1 MGGEV
6 GQLTVGAGTEVGVGE
21 DFGVLQNPDAV
32 VLAGG
37 AIAAA
42 ADESVPVL
50 PIGVGEFAGCE
61 GLEFR
66 GEPAPEFALGFVYV
80 GVGVD
85 DVVVGEFAAVV
96 CSGHEV
102 LLGEVGV

>member
-1 MGGEV
+1 MF
-6 GQLTVGAGTEVGVGE
+6 E
-21 DFGVLQNPDAV
+21 DPDAV

-42 ADESVPVL
+42 AGDGVPVL
-50 PIGVGEFAGCE
+50 PVSIVEFAGCE

-66 GEPAPEFALGFVYV
+66 WEPTPEFALGFVNM

-96 CSGHEV
+96 LSGHEI
-102 LLGEVGV
+102 LLVEDGFSVWVIE